1 MESEESSKG
10 GFAFPLSWES
20 MLPWVRHLMR
30 SGLMSGI
37 LCDLQGSRGR
47 NPAHGNLF
55 TRRQPAGPSH
65 GQNRG
70 GSQEGGF
77 KPMFQIGDKAVY
89 PGHGVGVI
97 EAIETKQI
105 SGKELMFYILRVLDN
120 GMTIMIPRDNA
131 GAVGLR
137 GVIRKLEIPKVLQI
151 LKDRDVE
158 IDNQTWNRR
167 YREYMEKINTG
178 SIFEI
183 AEVLR
188 DLYLLRAEKE
198 LSFGERKILD
208 TAKNLL
214 VKELAIVRDVK
225 ETDILREI
233 KTIFGKNF

>member
-1 MESEESSKG
+1 
-10 GFAFPLSWES
+10 
-20 MLPWVRHLMR
+20 
-30 SGLMSGI
+30 
-37 LCDLQGSRGR
+37 
-47 NPAHGNLF
+47 
-55 TRRQPAGPSH
+55 
-65 GQNRG
+65 
-70 GSQEGGF
+70 
-77 KPMFQIGDKAVY
+77 MFQIGDKAVY

-105 SGKELMFYILRVLDN
+105 SGRELMFYILRVLDN

-188 DLYLLRAEKE
+188 DLYLLRTEKE

-208 TAKNLL
+208 TAKSLL

-225 ETDILREI
+225 ETDILKEI
-233 KTIFGKNF
+233 RTIFGKNF

>member
-1 MESEESSKG
+1 
-10 GFAFPLSWES
+10 
-20 MLPWVRHLMR
+20 
-30 SGLMSGI
+30 
-37 LCDLQGSRGR
+37 
-47 NPAHGNLF
+47 
-55 TRRQPAGPSH
+55 
-65 GQNRG
+65 
-70 GSQEGGF
+70 
-77 KPMFQIGDKAVY
+77 MFQIGDKAVY

-151 LKDRDVE
+151 LRDRDVE

-188 DLYLLRAEKE
+188 DLYLLRTEKE

>member
-1 MESEESSKG
+1 
-10 GFAFPLSWES
+10 
-20 MLPWVRHLMR
+20 
-30 SGLMSGI
+30 
-37 LCDLQGSRGR
+37 
-47 NPAHGNLF
+47 
-55 TRRQPAGPSH
+55 
-65 GQNRG
+65 
-70 GSQEGGF
+70 
-77 KPMFQIGDKAVY
+77 MFQIGDKAVY

-105 SGKELMFYILRVLDN
+105 SGSELMFYILRVLDN
-120 GMTIMIPRDNA
+120 GMTIMIPRDNV

-137 GVIRKLEIPKVLQI
+137 GVIRKLEIPKVLKI

-188 DLYLLRAEKE
+188 DLYLLRTEKE
-198 LSFGERKILD
+198 LSFGERRILD

-233 KTIFGKNF
+233 KTIFGKDF